1 MSGHNKWTQIKH
13 QKGANDQKRGQLFSK
28 LLNSIA
34 IAARSDSNPDFNP
47 RLRAAILKAK
57 DANVPQNNIERAL
70 KKALDKSDRLEELLL
85 EAYGPGGIA
94 ILLEA
99 ITDNK
104 NRTVAEIKKILND
117 AGGRWAETGSVTW
130 AFEKNRGE
138 EERWKAKFPQALSL
152 DDSLKLKN
160 LMRALENYPD
170 TQKVF
175 TNASS

>member
-13 QKGANDQKRGQLFSK
+13 QKGVADQKRGQLFSK

-34 IAARSDSNPDFNP
+34 LAARPDPNPDFNP

-57 DANVPQNNIERAL
+57 DANVPQDNIERAL
-70 KKALDKSDRLEELLL
+70 KKALDKSDHLEKLIL

-94 ILLEA
+94 ILLEV

-104 NRTVAEIKKILND
+104 NRTVAEVKKILND
-117 AGGRWAETGSVTW
+117 AGGKWAETGSVAW
-130 AFEKNRGE
+130 AFEENRGE
-138 EERWKAKFPQALSL
+138 GERWKAKFPQVLSL

-160 LMRALENYPD
+160 LMRVLENYPD

-175 TNASS
+175 TSASL